1 MLNISQS
8 LLKPHEYHQFKDSF
22 IDFREF
28 PFPEVNP
35 FKIQD
40 LANYRYPSQQ
50 SKSKGIIFYIHG
62 YGEYVQR
69 YGYFAKLY
77 AEAGFD
83 FVGLDQRG
91 FGYSNGNKGLL
102 NSAEEICKDLLAHI
116 DGVSKNYSDT
126 ETPKYLLGFSLG
138 GFLTTRLLL
147 QRPNYFT
154 AVALLAPF
162 FEFKHVEKFNKA
174 AIPVL
179 REQAVSDPNKKM
191 MLFPMK
197 PLPLEH
203 KLHFVLDPLNQTRDV
218 PAKNL
223 YELNKMRTAN
233 IEETVNALNLP
244 FYMCLGEKDQIV
256 DNNISQMIWSQS
268 NSKVKL
274 LSILEG
280 QDHMLFHDHQSA
292 KRVSNEVIAFF
303 NSV

>member
-1 MLNISQS
+1 MLNVSQT
-8 LLKPHEYHQFKDSF
+8 LLKPDEYHEFKESF

-35 FKIQD
+35 LKIQD
-40 LANYRYPSQQ
+40 LANYRYPSLQ
-50 SKSKGIIFYIHG
+50 SKRKGIIFYIHG

-69 YGYFAKLY
+69 YGYFAKKY
-77 AEAGFD
+77 AEAGYD
-83 FVGLDQRG
+83 FVGVDQRG
-91 FGYSNGNKGLL
+91 FGYSQGKKGLL
-102 NSAEEICKDLLAHI
+102 NSQEDICQDLLVHI
-116 DGVSKNYSDT
+116 DGVSKNYPDT

-147 QRPNYFT
+147 QRPNYFK

-162 FEFKHVEKFNKA
+162 FEFKHADKFSKA
-174 AIPVL
+174 SMPVL
-179 REQAVSDPNKKM
+179 RELAVSNPNKKM

-244 FYMCLGEKDQIV
+244 FYMCLGDQDQIV
-256 DNNISQMIWSQS
+256 ENTKSQKIWQQSQS
-268 NSKVKL
+268 KIKHL
-274 LSILEG
+274 TILEG
-280 QDHMLFHDHQSA
+280 QDHMLFHDHHSA
-292 KRVSNEVIAFF
+292 ERVSSEVIAFF